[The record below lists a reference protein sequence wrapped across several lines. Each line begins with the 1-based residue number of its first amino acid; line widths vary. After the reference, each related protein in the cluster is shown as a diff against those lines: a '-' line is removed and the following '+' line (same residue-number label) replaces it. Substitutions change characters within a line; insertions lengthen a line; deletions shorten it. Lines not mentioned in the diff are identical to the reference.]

1 MLFGMPAFFIARHHS
16 RITPVKLLGTIK
28 MDESTFNQTVDE
40 LLTTIEDAVENI
52 IDEKDADI
60 DVESAGGILT
70 LSFADN
76 SKIIINRQT
85 PLRQIWVATRAGG
98 FHFNFDPDNNQWLE
112 EKTHAE
118 LFAELSQHCSA
129 SAGEDL
135 VLET

>member
-1 MLFGMPAFFIARHHS
+1 MLLTCPPFLLPA
-16 RITPVKLLGTIK
+16 ITVESPLLTLPGTIK
-28 MDESTFNQTVDE
+28 MDESKFNQTVDE
-40 LLTTIEDAVENI
+40 LLTAIEDAVENI
-52 IDEKDADI
+52 IDEKDTDI

-98 FHFNFDPDNNQWLE
+98 FHFNFDPGNKQWLE
-112 EKTHAE
+112 EKTRAE

-135 VLET
+135 VLEA